1 MLIIVKLVVA
11 AQLLFTIG
19 VTCALAFEL
28 PSKPLSAITAELREH
43 LQKKLHPEKYT
54 TKAPPPNDTH
64 SDEMMDSHEHGG
76 DNSRIDFNY
85 NRFKFINNKQNY
97 YDTLNKHNYYYNDK
111 YRPSTYNNKFS
122 DKSDNFAVQKPSN
135 QSKND
140 DSIWKKVKTWVIK

>member
-11 AQLLFTIG
+11 AQLLFTVG

-43 LQKKLHPEKYT
+43 LQMKLHPEKYT
-54 TKAPPPNDTH
+54 TKAPPPNDTD
-64 SDEMMDSHEHGG
+64 SNESSMMDSHEGGGGG

-85 NRFKFINNKQNY
+85 NRLKFINGKQNY

-111 YRPSTYNNKFS
+111 YKPHKHNKFS
-122 DKSDNFAVQKPSN
+122 DKSDNVAAHKPSN
-135 QSKND
+135 QSAD
-140 DSIWKKVKTWVIK
+140 DSKWKKVKT

>member
-28 PSKPLSAITAELREH
+28 PSKPLSAITAELRDH
-43 LQKKLHPEKYT
+43 LQMKLHPEKYT
-54 TKAPPPNDTH
+54 TEAPPPNDTH
-64 SDEMMDSHEHGG
+64 SSEMMDSHEGGG

-85 NRFKFINNKQNY
+85 NRLKFINGKQNY

-111 YRPSTYNNKFS
+111 YKPYNNKFS
-122 DKSDNFAVQKPSN
+122 DKSDNFATHKQSN
-135 QSKND
+135 QSAN
-140 DSIWKKVKTWVIK
+140 DSIWKKVKT